1 MKNLLPAPLKTGAS
15 GSRSSA
21 WGAFTLIELLVVIAI
36 IAILAA
42 ILFPVFARAREN
54 ARRTSCLSNL
64 KQIGLAALQY
74 NQDYDDYMPLTLM
87 DSFFNDGTIS
97 STWVDTTQPYIKS
110 NQVYRCPS
118 DSDSSWETPVSVYGA
133 TSTMPPLIKRFSSY
147 QVNAYLINWG
157 FSAMP
162 YSHLSALQSPSKVVY
177 LAEAGPRSVL
187 DHFGPMCWG
196 TPTDEALCGSASSSE
211 WDDAKQEPTAME
223 LRRHLDGSNY
233 LYADGHA
240 KWQKFS
246 SVWFRDLNAAPKIYA
261 GAFDPRQ

>member
-1 MKNLLPAPLKTGAS
+1 MKNFIPTTPKIGAFRW
-15 GSRSSA
+15 RSSA
-21 WGAFTLIELLVVIAI
+21 FTLVELLVVIAI

-87 DSFFNDGTIS
+87 DSFFSDGTVR
-97 STWVDTTQPYIKS
+97 STWVETTQPYIKS
-110 NQVYRCPS
+110 SQVYRCPS
-118 DSDSSWETPVSVYGA
+118 DTDSSWDTPTSVYGA
-133 TSTMPPLIKRFSSY
+133 DSTAPPLIKRFASY
-147 QVNAYLINWG
+147 QVNAYLINLGG
-157 FSAMP
+157 FAMP
-162 YSHLSALQSPSKVVY
+162 YAHLSALQSPSKVVY
-177 LAEAGPRSVL
+177 LAEAGPKNVL
-187 DHFGPMCWG
+187 DHFSPMCWG
-196 TPTDEALCGSASSSE
+196 SPVDASICDNGGSD
-211 WDDAKQEPTAME
+211 WDSAKQETTQLAVH
-223 LRRHLDGSNY
+223 RHLDGSNY

-246 SVWFRDLNAAPKIYA
+246 SLWFRDLNADPKIYA